1 MQFVQRLAAAW
12 LLFSSAALPH
22 AVLAADW
29 PMWRADAGRSASV
42 ETSLADRLTLQ
53 WTRQLPPL
61 TVAWP
66 DQPEMNFDRQYE
78 PIVAAGRMFV
88 GSSVT
93 DTLTA
98 YDVHTGRQLWE
109 FRAGGPIRLAPAA
122 ENERV
127 YVASD
132 DGYLYCLQ
140 AADGRLN
147 WKHRGGPSDRQVLGN
162 ERLISSWP
170 ARGGPVIADGTVYY
184 AAGIWPFMGIFLHA
198 LDAETGTIRWTN
210 DGDGSRFMLQ
220 PHNTPSFA
228 GVAPQGSLVVA
239 GDNLI
244 VPGGR
249 SVPAC
254 YDRRTGR
261 FVHYELAANN
271 KKAGGSAVAARLELI
286 FNGGYLLTQKDGRL
300 IDGLR
305 TDSLPVFAQRL
316 MYFAQGDELT
326 GVELGDP
333 LLKTTTG
340 KDRRGEPIEIRKLD
354 VQNVWSAELDA
365 RGDLIRVG
373 NALYGCAGKQVVAV
387 KLNER
392 DDQASSKDNE
402 PQPHWE
408 TTVDGT
414 VARLLAA
421 NERLFVVT
429 LEGAIHCFGPE
440 PTEPV
445 VHRLTPTQLQ
455 VKPAAI
461 TRARAAAPTTAGYG
475 VVWGAGDAELVF
487 ALLADSE
494 TKLVIVDSDAARVD
508 ALRTALV
515 AAGMYGPRATVVERT
530 PNSLQLPQYFASFM
544 VCDDLSDLSTSWT
557 PDVAARV
564 FASLRPYGGTA
575 SFRLDD
581 QAHAQFARN
590 VTHLPGAE
598 LRREGAWSRLIRQ
611 GPLPG
616 AADWTHEHAD
626 AANTRTSRDDL
637 VKAPLGVLWFG
648 GPSHDAI
655 LPRHGHGPQPQVIA
669 GRAIVEGP
677 NALRAVD
684 IYTGRL
690 LWQRDLPG
698 LGALYDN
705 TAHHPGAN
713 GTGGNYVSLADGIY
727 AIYKPGC
734 IRIDPANGKTL
745 GEFSLPPVG
754 DDDQPPT
761 WNYLNVVGNYLV
773 AGIDLP
779 SSLGDP
785 RKPTYADVV
794 ASKRLSVLDRRDG
807 RILWSIDA
815 EFQFRNNAVCL
826 GGDRLYCVDLLSDAD
841 RDLLKRRG
849 QQPSR
854 PSRIAAYELATGKQ
868 VWSSDENVFGT
879 WLSYSVEHDVLVESG
894 RPGRDVLKDEPKGM
908 RAYRGTNG
916 HVLWNEKHSG
926 PAILLGDRIVADRS
940 AVALLT
946 GKLLERT
953 DPLTGESTPWTWR
966 RNYGCNTPQASQHM
980 LLFRSGAAGFCD
992 LTNDG
997 GTGNFGGF
1005 RSSCTNNLIAA
1016 GGVLCVPDYT
1026 RTCTCDYQLQT
1037 SVGLVHMP
1045 EVDIWTEFPLDDDE
1059 NVRHVALNLGAPGH
1073 RRAADGRLWLNTF
1086 VGAEIESDD
1095 DGFYCRHTSSVVGA
1109 GPLNWV
1115 AASGCRGI
1123 RRLSLDPRREQDG
1136 TFTVRLH
1143 FCDPDNE
1150 QSGVRKFAV
1159 KLQGRQV
1166 LNNFDPVAQAGGRWR
1181 PTVQEFRGIRL
1192 AAGQPVVVEFIAS
1205 RSSDPRKKPILNGI
1219 ELVAESSSK

>member
-1 MQFVQRLAAAW
+1 MKRVQRLAAAW
-12 LLFSSAALPH
+12 LWLVVWFLPH
-22 AVLAADW
+22 VVLAADW
-29 PMWRADAGRSASV
+29 PMWRGNAARSASV
-42 ETSLADRLTLQ
+42 EAPLADRLNLQ

-66 DQPEMNFDRQYE
+66 DQPEMHFDRQYE
-78 PIVAAGRMFV
+78 PIVADGRMFV

-98 YDVHTGRQLWE
+98 YDVRTGRQLWE
-109 FRAGGPIRLAPAA
+109 FRASGPIRLAPAA
-122 ENERV
+122 WSDRV

-132 DGYLYCLQ
+132 DGYLYCLH
-140 AADGRLN
+140 AADGRLS
-147 WKHRGGPSDRQVLGN
+147 WKHRGGPSDRKVLGN
-162 ERLISSWP
+162 ERLISTWP
-170 ARGGPVIADGTVYY
+170 ARGGPVVAEGTVYY

-198 LDAETGTIRWTN
+198 LDAETGAIRWTN

-228 GVAPQGSLVVA
+228 GVAPQGALVVD
-239 GDNLI
+239 GNYLI

-254 YDRRTGR
+254 FDRRTGR
-261 FVHYELAANN
+261 FVHYELAANS
-271 KKAGGSAVAARLELI
+271 KKAGGSAASTGFELI
-286 FNGGYLLTQKDGRL
+286 FNGGYALGQHDGR
-300 IDGLR
+300 IIEGLR
-305 TDSLPVFAQRL
+305 TDSLPVFAQRRAF
-316 MYFAQGDELT
+316 FAQGDELV

-354 VQNVWSAELDA
+354 AQNIWSAELDA

-373 NALYGCAGKQVVAV
+373 DALFGCAGKQVFAV
-387 KLNER
+387 KPSDR
-392 DDQASSKDNE
+392 KSSADSKYDE
-402 PQPHWE
+402 VQPHWE

-414 VARLLAA
+414 ATRLLAA
-421 NERLFVVT
+421 DDRLFVVT

-445 VHRLTPTQLQ
+445 IHRAAPVVPT
-455 VKPAAI
+455 VKPADL
-461 TRARAAAPTTAGYG
+461 TRARTAAPTTAGYG
-475 VVWGAGDAELVF
+475 VVWGAGDVDLVF
-487 ALLADSE
+487 ALLAAGE
-494 TKLVIVDSDAARVD
+494 PHLVIVDNDAARAD
-508 ALRTALV
+508 TLRTALV
-515 AAGMYGPRATVVERT
+515 AAGLYGPRATVIVGT
-530 PNSLQLPQYFASFM
+530 PSSLQLPPYFASFM
-544 VCDDLSDLSTSWT
+544 VCDDLAKLGDDWMPT
-557 PDVAARV
+557 VAAHL
-564 FASLRPYGGTA
+564 FASLRPYGGAA
-575 SFRLDD
+575 SFRLDAD
-581 QAHAQFARN
+581 AHTKFVRTIAE
-590 VTHLPGAE
+590 LPGAE
-598 LRREGAWSRLIRQ
+598 IRRQGDWTRLIRT

-626 AANTRTSRDDL
+626 AANTRASRDDR

-655 LPRHGHGPQPQVIA
+655 LPRHGHGPQPQVIQ

-677 NALRAVD
+677 DALRAVD

-690 LWQRDLPG
+690 LWQRDLPD

-705 TAHHPGAN
+705 TSHHPGAN
-713 GTGGNYVSLADGIY
+713 GTGGNYVSMADGIY

-734 IRIDPANGKTL
+734 IRLDPSTGKTL
-745 GEFSLPPVG
+745 GEFRLPPVG
-754 DDDQPPT
+754 EENQPPT
-761 WNYLNVVGNYLV
+761 WNFINVVDKYLV

-779 SSLGDP
+779 TSLADP
-785 RKPTYADVV
+785 RKPTYADVI
-794 ASKRLSVLDRRDG
+794 ASKRLYVLDRLSG
-807 RILWSIDA
+807 RVLWSIDA
-815 EFQFRNNAVCL
+815 EFQFRNNAICL
-826 GGDRLYCVDLLSDAD
+826 GGGRLYCVDLLSNAD
-841 RDLLKRRG
+841 LDQLKRRG
-849 QQPSR
+849 QKPSR
-854 PSRIAAYELATGKQ
+854 PSRIAAYDLKTGKQ
-868 VWSSDENVFGT
+868 VWSSEENVFGT
-879 WLSYSVEHDVLVESG
+879 WLSYSVEHDVLIESG

-908 RAYRGTNG
+908 RAYRGADG

-946 GKLLERT
+946 GKPLERT

-992 LTNDG
+992 LANDG

-1095 DGFYCRHTSSVVGA
+1095 DGMYCRHTSNVVGD

-1123 RRLSLDPRREQDG
+1123 RRLTLDPRREADG

-1143 FCDPDNE
+1143 FCDPDNDRA
-1150 QSGVRKFAV
+1150 GKRVFTV
-1159 KLQGRQV
+1159 KLQGREV
-1166 LNNFDPVAQAGGRWR
+1166 LTNFDPAATAGGRLR
-1181 PTVQEFRGIRL
+1181 PTVKEFRGIRL
-1192 AAGQPVVVEFIAS
+1192 AGEEPLVVEFVS
-1205 RSSDPRKKPILNGI
+1205 TGSSDPTKSPLLNGI
-1219 ELVAESSSK
+1219 ELVQEND